1 MRDALSYQPHTSLN
15 TPDGPIDVTD
25 PRSQKPFEAVTNLDI
40 TTYLG
45 MLPARERT
53 ALTLAYGLD
62 GNEPKAHHEI
72 AQQLRCSPSTACRLV
87 GAAQQHLRTL
97 IDRFDKE
104 PPAATPSPRTPA
116 SRRPEHRSAPA
127 PRPRITTRR

>member
-40 TTYLG
+40 TTYLD

-62 GNEPKAHHEI
+62 GDEPKAHHEI
-72 AQQLRCSPSTACRLV
+72 AER
-87 GAAQQHLRTL
+87 AAMLP
-97 IDRFDKE
+97 IDRQ
-104 PPAATPSPRTPA
+104 PAGRVRAG
-116 SRRPEHRSAPA
+116 APA
-127 PRPRITTRR
+127 HTHRALRRRTTRRHPQPQDTHQPPA